1 MTILEYCTVFRK
13 SDGFD
18 RRLVPGRH
26 LRAKVGPG
34 VQSRVYTCSQ
44 LWRSARTNRQNFT
57 VCRCRPK
64 WPARSSIT
72 GLRCRLSAAQQK
84 PSSIRLG
91 QCMAPAV
98 PRAPRASP
106 PAIPVAGSGLAP
118 FRHFFFWPAGG
129 YLRPRAKT
137 RVFHAQGG
145 SGGVWGRKGAVQ
157 GPPIDPSNGPIAGL
171 VERDTFFLT
180 PLLGYGGCSKTP

>member
-1 MTILEYCTVFRK
+1 MCVCASGCQY
-13 SDGFD
+13 
-18 RRLVPGRH
+18 
-26 LRAKVGPG
+26 LRAKVDSG
-34 VQSRVYTCSQ
+34 VQSRVYMCSQ
-44 LWRSARTNRQNFT
+44 LWKSAGTNGQNFS

-64 WPARSSIT
+64 WPSHSSIT

-91 QCMAPAV
+91 PWP
-98 PRAPRASP
+98 PRFPGPLRHPPRPSP
-106 PAIPVAGSGLAP
+106 SLVQVW
-118 FRHFFFWPAGG
+118 RHFATFFWPAGG

-145 SGGVWGRKGAVQ
+145 SWGVWGRKGAVQ

>member
-1 MTILEYCTVFRK
+1 MCVCASGCQYLQ
-13 SDGFD
+13 
-18 RRLVPGRH
+18 
-26 LRAKVGPG
+26 AKVDSG
-34 VQSRVYTCSQ
+34 VQSRVYMCSQ
-44 LWRSARTNRQNFT
+44 LWKSAGTNGQNFS

-84 PSSIRLG
+84 PSSIRLS
-91 QCMAPAV
+91 PWP
-98 PRAPRASP
+98 PRSPGPLRHPPPGHPRRWFRFGAISP
-106 PAIPVAGSGLAP
+106 L
-118 FRHFFFWPAGG
+118 FFWPAGG

-137 RVFHAQGG
+137 RVFHAQVG

>member
-1 MTILEYCTVFRK
+1 MSLSANVART
-13 SDGFD
+13 
-18 RRLVPGRH
+18 
-26 LRAKVGPG
+26 
-34 VQSRVYTCSQ
+34 Q
-44 LWRSARTNRQNFT
+44 LNNWPKAQVECGAMKPVINSAR
-57 VCRCRPK
+57 P
-64 WPARSSIT
+64 
-72 GLRCRLSAAQQK
+72 
-84 PSSIRLG
+84 
-91 QCMAPAV
+91 MAPVVAT
-98 PRAPRASP
+98 APRASA

>member
-1 MTILEYCTVFRK
+1 MSLSAEV
-13 SDGFD
+13 
-18 RRLVPGRH
+18 
-26 LRAKVGPG
+26 
-34 VQSRVYTCSQ
+34 
-44 LWRSARTNRQNFT
+44 ARTQLANW
-57 VCRCRPK
+57 PK
-64 WPARSSIT
+64 AEVECGATKPVIN
-72 GLRCRLSAAQQK
+72 SAG
-84 PSSIRLG
+84 P
-91 QCMAPAV
+91 MAPAV

-145 SGGVWGRKGAVQ
+145 SWGVWGRKGAVQ